1 MEIPEQFSVD
11 RRVPE
16 VAQDLAQDLAIR
28 LLASALRIDRVVD
41 RMRST
46 ADEEDVLT
54 ELTQVRQILLL
65 QANELLMLTT
75 WSGAGG

>member
-65 QANELLMLTT
+65 QANELLMLTK